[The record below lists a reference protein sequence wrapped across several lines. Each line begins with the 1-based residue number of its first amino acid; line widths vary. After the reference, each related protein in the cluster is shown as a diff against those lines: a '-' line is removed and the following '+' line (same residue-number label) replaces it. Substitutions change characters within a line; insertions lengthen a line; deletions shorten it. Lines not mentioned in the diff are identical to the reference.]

1 METCDHFHDRQA
13 IQAQARGVTIIR
25 PASTGEDIAIARTLF
40 GEYAA
45 WLGVDLGFQ
54 GFSRELAGLP
64 GAYAPPRGRLL
75 LAAALGQDVG
85 CVAARPV
92 SNEVCEM
99 KRLFVRPQARRHG
112 VARLLVAEII
122 AWAGRAGYETM
133 VLDTLNWM
141 HPAIALYESFGFERT
156 APYYDNPLP
165 GAVYFRLR
173 LDPFSGGVNPPVSHG
188 RGPQLT

>member
-1 METCDHFHDRQA
+1 MNT
-13 IQAQARGVTIIR
+13 IR
-25 PASTGEDIAIARTLF
+25 PVATGEDIAIARTLF

-54 GFSRELAGLP
+54 GFSSELAGLP

-75 LAAALGQDVG
+75 LAFSQGQAVG

-99 KRLFVRPQARRHG
+99 KRLFVRSQARRHG
-112 VARLLVAEII
+112 VAKLLVTEII
-122 AWAGRAGYETM
+122 EWAGRAGYQSM
-133 VLDTLNWM
+133 VLDTLDWM
-141 HPAIALYESFGFERT
+141 LPAIALYESFGFERT

-173 LDPFSGGVNPPVSHG
+173 LAPVSGDANAPASHG
-188 RGPQLT
+188 QGPQLT